1 MDIARYRA
9 FVQAVDKGSLSQAAR
24 ALHYTPSGV
33 SQLISALERDLGFA
47 VLDRSKQG
55 VRITTCGETL
65 LPIARAIVQEE
76 DRLLEVSGEI
86 NGVTIGSVTIGSYP
100 SVATN
105 WLPRVIKKFHLA
117 YPDIEIRVMEGI
129 HQEIDEWLRSYQVD
143 VAFLTMSPN
152 LPYEWTPLALDPMV
166 AILPP
171 DHPLAGAERYPLER
185 VVDEPFIMPGLG
197 HDVDTMRML
206 DEHGIKPH
214 IVVETIEN
222 ASMLAMIEEGMGMSV
237 VNSLLT
243 ERLDFNVAKVP
254 VEPEAATLFGI
265 ATLSR
270 ENASPAVQHFISH
283 AIEQLDQMGFDNGQA

>member
-24 ALHYTPSGV
+24 ALNYTPSGV

-55 VRITTCGETL
+55 VRITTSGETL

-76 DRLLEVSGEI
+76 DHLLEVSGEI
-86 NGVTIGSVTIGSYP
+86 NGVTMGSVTIGSYP
-100 SVATN
+100 SVAAN
-105 WLPRVIKKFHLA
+105 WLPKVIKDFHLS

-129 HQEIDEWLRSYQVD
+129 HQEIDDWLRSFQVD
-143 VAFLTMSPN
+143 VAFLTQGADM
-152 LPYEWTPLALDPMV
+152 PYEWTPLAADPMV
-166 AILPP
+166 AVLPP
-171 DHPLAGAERYPLER
+171 DHPLAHASSYPIER
-185 VVDEPFIMPGLG
+185 VAVEPFIMPGLG
-197 HDVDTMRML
+197 HDIDTMRLL

-222 ASMLAMIEEGMGMSV
+222 ASMLAMVEEGMGMSV

-243 ERLDFNVAKVP
+243 KRHDFDVARVP
-254 VEPEAATLFGI
+254 VHPAAQIMFGI
-265 ATLSR
+265 ATVSR
-270 ENASPAVQHFISH
+270 ENASPAVRHFIAH
-283 AIEQLDQMGFDNGQA
+283 AVERLGQLID